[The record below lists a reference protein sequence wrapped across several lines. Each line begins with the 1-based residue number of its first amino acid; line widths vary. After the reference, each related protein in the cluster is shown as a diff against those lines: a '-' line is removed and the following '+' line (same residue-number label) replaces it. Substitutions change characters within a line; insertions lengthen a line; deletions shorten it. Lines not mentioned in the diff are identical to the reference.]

1 MDNLPQPI
9 NGTEQYLKAILDE
22 LRGIREEMKKPEFGI
37 TGEVEVLELKEP
49 ETVKPEEIMHVIKE
63 TLENELRASKKKR

>member
-22 LRGIREEMKKPEFGI
+22 LRGIRSDMKKPE
-37 TGEVEVLELKEP
+37 VEVIAGELLELKEP
-49 ETVKPEEIMHVIKE
+49 ETVQPEEIAQVIKE
-63 TLENELRASKKKR
+63 LLEKELRTSKKKR

>member
-22 LRGIREEMKKPEFGI
+22 LRGIRSDMKKPE
-37 TGEVEVLELKEP
+37 VEVIAGELLELKEP
-49 ETVKPEEIMHVIKE
+49 ETVKPEEIAQVIKE
-63 TLENELRASKKKR
+63 LLEKELRTSKKKR